1 MRTLRALAATAAL
14 AVALTSAWPSGA
26 AAAAEP
32 PRPPVASIIGGTE
45 VPDGKYPFMA
55 SLQFQWEEGSWFHGC
70 GATLIDARGLA
81 LTAAHCVAG
90 ATEEDLKNM
99 RLAVGRTA
107 QSASD
112 GQMVGV
118 ADISVYD
125 KADAALLWLDAEVPG
140 ITPIQLVTP
149 GTDALERPG
158 RNVIT
163 AGWGSTILDPFNP
176 GVGGPG
182 EREPDRMREV
192 AVPIVSDDECKVSY
206 PRLKRNTE
214 ICAGRSGKDSCQGDS
229 GGPLFTKVPGTE
241 RYLQLGIVSWGYG
254 CAAKGLPGVYTQLSN
269 KKLGEWIANFGSERL
284 AARR

>member
-14 AVALTSAWPSGA
+14 AVALTSAWPGS

-45 VPDGKYPFMA
+45 VPDGKYPFIG
-55 SLQFQWEEGSWFHGC
+55 SLQLQWEEGVWVHNC

-90 ATEEDLKNM
+90 ATEEDLANL
-99 RLAVGRTA
+99 RLVIGQTT
-107 QSASD
+107 QSATH
-112 GQMVGV
+112 GQVLGIAEV
-118 ADISVYD
+118 TVYE
-125 KADAALLWLDAEVPG
+125 KADAALLWLDGAVSG
-140 ITPIQLVTP
+140 ITPVQLVTP

-182 EREPDRMREV
+182 ELAPDRMQEV
-192 AVPIVSDDECKVSY
+192 SVPIVSDDECKVAY
-206 PRLKRNTE
+206 PNLKRNTE
-214 ICAGRSGKDSCQGDS
+214 ICAGRHGKDSCQGDS
-229 GGPLFTKVPGTE
+229 GGPLFTKVPGTD
-241 RYLQLGIVSWGYG
+241 RYLQLGIVSWGFG
-254 CAAKGLPGVYTQLSN
+254 CAAQGLPGVYTQLSN
-269 KKLGEWIANFGSERL
+269 KRLGEWIANFGTERI
-284 AARR
+284 ATRR